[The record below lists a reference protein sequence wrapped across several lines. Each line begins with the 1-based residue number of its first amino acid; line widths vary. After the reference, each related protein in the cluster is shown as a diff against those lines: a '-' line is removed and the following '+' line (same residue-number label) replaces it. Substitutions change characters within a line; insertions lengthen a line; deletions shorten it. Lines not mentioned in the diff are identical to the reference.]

1 MPTRTEIS
9 ESADGSHTEL
19 MRAAL
24 EGQTETVKT
33 LLEEGADVNARD
45 SEGRT
50 PLMFAT
56 VNMHT
61 DSARA
66 LLEHGADVNTR
77 ANDGCTALMLAASSG
92 AIEIVRALLSKGAD
106 ISAKFTQ
113 TGKTALMLA
122 RENDHHDIAD
132 LLEAA
137 EAEQP
142 SKAHNARKRMS

>member
-9 ESADGSHTEL
+9 EAADGSHTDL

-33 LLEEGADVNARD
+33 LLKEGADVNARD

-50 PLMFAT
+50 ALMFAV

-61 DSARA
+61 DSAKV
-66 LLEHGADVNTR
+66 LLEHGADVNAT
-77 ANDGCTALMLAASSG
+77 ANDGCTALMLAASTG
-92 AIEIVRALLSKGAD
+92 EIGIVRALLSKGAEVSGRF
-106 ISAKFTQ
+106 IQ

-122 RENDHHDIAD
+122 RENDHKDIAD
-132 LLEAA
+132 LLKAA
-137 EAEQP
+137 EGEQA
-142 SKAHNARKRMS
+142 SKARNKR